1 MIGSLIV
8 MCMFIV
14 IFALGVGAALAQLF
28 WTPPK

>member
-8 MCMFIV
+8 TFMFIAV
-14 IFALGVGAALAQLF
+14 LALAGGAAIAQLF